1 LRTLAL
7 PFAVFAAFAA
17 CNGPAEGPAG
27 TTPAPADPYVRLSP
41 PDRLIRASIALRGV
55 RPSAL
60 ELQTVNEDPSALA
73 GLVHDY
79 TLTPEFGLTIKD
91 MWAEILQLRN
101 DSYLQLPA
109 RNPPAN
115 PLNPE
120 GIGLDGYDLQDIYT
134 GTTEEPLRLVEHIV
148 TNDLPFTDLVTAQY
162 VLVDDV
168 TARMYGVP
176 YDFTPG
182 AEKWQ
187 MTEWSDERPKA
198 GILSSAQVFR
208 RWESNGSN
216 FHRGRANMVA
226 RELLCEDFDHRDILV
241 EGGINIADEAAVA
254 TAVQSVTACIGC
266 HQALD
271 PLAGY
276 FWGYKQLIHRNFVG
290 QSMDMG
296 CEFDWSNGAVPEFGP
311 SYLYEYY
318 CYPIQQYNPADEY
331 LWEQWGLP
339 EPSYYGTPARD
350 LKEVG
355 ELIADDPRFSE
366 CQARQFYGYYAQLDP
381 TLVGLDTALQLQA
394 SFESTG
400 FDARQLAIDSVLRDE
415 FSILRSN
422 DPVGHPVPP
431 GGGLL
436 TVRPEQYDR
445 IIADLTGYR
454 WMAVGDKPNC
464 DDPVTNNTVD
474 VYGNQC
480 WGEVDL
486 GDSDLYGFRAM
497 SGGIDG
503 VTVSRPTHTATPTKL
518 LAMDALAANAAGFV
532 VNNDFL
538 LPATS
543 RRLLWGVEPT
553 TVDEPTIRAQLV
565 GLHLRILGEFVA
577 ADSPQVDL
585 TLGLWNAG
593 YAAAGSATDAWKLTL
608 TGMLQDPRMMYF

>member
-1 LRTLAL
+1 MRAFAL
-7 PFAVFAAFAA
+7 PIAVLAALSGLSS
-17 CNGPAEGPAG
+17 CNGDAG
-27 TTPAPADPYVRLSP
+27 GAPAPSDPYVRLSAT
-41 PDRLIRASIALRGV
+41 DRLVRASIALRGV
-55 RPSAL
+55 RPSTVDLQAVQADPTKL
-60 ELQTVNEDPSALA
+60 E

-101 DSYLQLPA
+101 DTFLQLPA
-109 RNPPAN
+109 LDSPPLADED
-115 PLNPE
+115 PL
-120 GIGLDGYDLQDIYT
+120 GLAAYDLQEIYE
-134 GTTEEPLRLVEHIV
+134 GTTEEPLRLVEYIV

-162 VLVDDV
+162 ALVDDV
-168 TARMYGVP
+168 TANMYGVP
-176 YDFTPG
+176 YDFES

-187 MTEWSDERPKA
+187 MSAWHDERPKA

-216 FHRGRANMVA
+216 FHRARANMVA
-226 RELLCEDFDHRDILV
+226 RELICEDFDHRDILV
-241 EGGINIADEAAVA
+241 PGGIDIADEAAVA
-254 TAVQSVTACIGC
+254 YAVRTETACIGC

-290 QSMDMG
+290 QSIDMG
-296 CEFDWSNGAVPEFGP
+296 CEFDWSNGAVPEFGA

-318 CYPIQQYNPADEY
+318 CYPIQQYSAPDEF
-331 LWEQWGLP
+331 LWQQWGLP

-366 CQARQFYGYYAQLDP
+366 CQVRQFYGYYGQVDP
-381 TLVGLDTALQLQA
+381 TEVDIGTALDLQA
-394 SFESTG
+394 SFEDSG

-415 FSILRSN
+415 FAILRSN
-422 DPVGHPVPP
+422 DPVNFPVPA

-436 TVRPEQYDR
+436 TVRPEQYAR
-445 IIADLTGYR
+445 IVEDLTGWR
-454 WMAVGDKPNC
+454 WMAVGDQADCNSGS
-464 DDPVTNNTVD
+464 NNTVQ

-480 WGEVDL
+480 WGAVDL
-486 GDSDLYGFRAM
+486 SDSDLYGFRAM

-518 LAMDALAANAAGFV
+518 LTMSALAADAAGYV
-532 VNNDFL
+532 VTNDFA

-543 RRLLWGVEPT
+543 RRLLWAVESS
-553 TVDEPTIRAQLV
+553 TVDEASIRAQLAQ
-565 GLHLRILGEFVA
+565 LHLRILAEFVA

-585 TLGLWNAG
+585 SYGVFAFAMSENPDP
-593 YAAAGSATDAWKLTL
+593 AAAWKLTL
-608 TGMLQDPRMMYF
+608 TAMLQDPRMTFF